1 MLEWLAIWGVAQAT
15 WFVFRPILED
25 LAKDVAK
32 DISKSYVKSCFAN
45 TWSVIHRKQ
54 LAVATG
60 RALKEL
66 LELLQNE
73 LLDADLDREQLN
85 DWIDDVRRFTQRDE
99 GCTAIASLFLDPDY
113 HLDPADFARAWQ

>member
-1 MLEWLAIWGVAQAT
+1 MLSMLELLAVWGVAQAT

-32 DISKSYVKSCFAN
+32 DIANSYVKSCFE
-45 TWSVIHRKQ
+45 SVFSAIHRKP

-66 LELLQNE
+66 LELIQNE
-73 LLDADLDREQLN
+73 LLDADLDREQLQG
-85 DWIDDVRRFTQRDE
+85 WIDDVRRFIDHDE
-99 GCTAIASLFLDPDY
+99 VRTGESAAHSGSV
-113 HLDPADFARAWQ
+113 